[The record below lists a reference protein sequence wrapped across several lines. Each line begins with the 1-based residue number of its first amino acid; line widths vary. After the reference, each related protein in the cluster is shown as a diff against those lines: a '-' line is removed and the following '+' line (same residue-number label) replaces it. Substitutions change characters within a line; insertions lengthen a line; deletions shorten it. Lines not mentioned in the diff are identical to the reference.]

1 MAYTCIHCK
10 VIIEAIS
17 SRFKFCPECG
27 QPQLPDDN
35 SDWSQIARFSDLAEA
50 GYFADELRSHGI
62 VNRVVASSHLDS
74 DGTWRSQFQLLV
86 LEAERDTARDWLTN
100 HFAEHDELG
109 WNDDDEPERLP
120 QTTKRLAG
128 VLFIIGC
135 SVSAGLMAGFQL
147 RPPERKFVEF
157 WEVIKSS
164 PTFLSDPRLPGPVRR
179 LEVDEQRG
187 VIRIRQDIDR
197 DGVFDEQIEF
207 RPAG

>member
-1 MAYTCIHCK
+1 
-10 VIIEAIS
+10 
-17 SRFKFCPECG
+17 
-27 QPQLPDDN
+27 
-35 SDWSQIARFSDLAEA
+35 
-50 GYFADELRSHGI
+50 
-62 VNRVVASSHLDS
+62 
-74 DGTWRSQFQLLV
+74 
-86 LEAERDTARDWLTN
+86 
-100 HFAEHDELG
+100 
-109 WNDDDEPERLP
+109 
-120 QTTKRLAG
+120 
-128 VLFIIGC
+128 
-135 SVSAGLMAGFQL
+135 MAGFQL